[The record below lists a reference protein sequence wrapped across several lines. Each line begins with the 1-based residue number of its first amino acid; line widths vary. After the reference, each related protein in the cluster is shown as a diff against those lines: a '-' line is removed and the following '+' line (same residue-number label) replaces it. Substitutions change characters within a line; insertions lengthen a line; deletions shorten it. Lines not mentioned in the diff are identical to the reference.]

1 MKRSK
6 KLAKLVVKHETLRI
20 LQDVELS
27 RAPAGVADTFTC
39 KVNCPG
45 SLVAPRPPGG

>member
-6 KLAKLVVKHETLRI
+6 KLAKLAVKRETLRI

-27 RAPAGVADTFTC
+27 RAPAGVDFTFTC
-39 KVNCPG
+39 KENCPG
-45 SLVAPRPPGG
+45 TFVAPRPPGG